1 MSELWMRVSPDKYEI
16 PEVIADS
23 IEELADKCGVK
34 VRSIRSTICHYK
46 TEGRRQI
53 YVRVEVPDGSDL

>member
-1 MSELWMRVSPDKYEI
+1 MSELWMRVSSDKYEI

-34 VRSIRSTICHYK
+34 VRSIRSMICRYK

>member
-1 MSELWMRVSPDKYEI
+1 MSELWMRVSSDKYEI

-34 VRSIRSTICHYK
+34 VRSIRSMICHNK

>member
-34 VRSIRSTICHYK
+34 VRSIRSTIYHYK